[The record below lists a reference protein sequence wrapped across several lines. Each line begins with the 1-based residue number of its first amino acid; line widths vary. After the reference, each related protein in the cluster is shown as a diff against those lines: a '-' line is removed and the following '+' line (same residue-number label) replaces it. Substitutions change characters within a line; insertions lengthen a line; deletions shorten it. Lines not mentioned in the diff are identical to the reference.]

1 MAGADDPGAEGGT
14 VEHTWLDHAA
24 GPVVRAFAVTR
35 GRARPVVG
43 TFDLVA
49 HVVAV
54 NPGSVRPAHLQ
65 PEHHLILTLAME
77 PASVAKIATELDL
90 ALGVVR
96 VLLGDLIQE
105 GLIAMYDPPGGA
117 DALADDV
124 LQAVLHGL
132 RDL

>member
-1 MAGADDPGAEGGT
+1 MADTDEPS
-14 VEHTWLDHAA
+14 WLDQDA

-35 GRARPVVG
+35 GRARPIAG
-43 TFDLVA
+43 SFDLMA

-54 NPGSVRPAHLQ
+54 NPGSARPAHLQ
-65 PEHHLILTLAME
+65 PEHHAILALVME
-77 PASVAKIATELDL
+77 PASVAKIASELDL
-90 ALGVVR
+90 ALGVIR
-96 VLLGDLIQE
+96 VLLGDLMQE

-117 DALADDV
+117 EALADDV

>member
-1 MAGADDPGAEGGT
+1 MAAADEPS
-14 VEHTWLDHAA
+14 WLDQDA

-35 GRARPVVG
+35 GRARPAAG
-43 TFDLVA
+43 SFDLVA

-54 NPGSVRPAHLQ
+54 NPGSARPEHLQ
-65 PEHHLILTLAME
+65 PEHHAILALVME
-77 PASVAKIATELDL
+77 PASVAKVATELNL

-96 VLLGDLIQE
+96 VLLGDLMQE
-105 GLIAMYDPPGGA
+105 GLIAMYDPPDGA

>member
-1 MAGADDPGAEGGT
+1 MASTDAGGD
-14 VEHTWLDHAA
+14 VHTWLDQDA

-35 GRARPVVG
+35 GRARPVAG
-43 TFDLVA
+43 SFDLVA

-54 NPGSVRPAHLQ
+54 NPGGARPAHLQ
-65 PEHHLILTLAME
+65 PEHHAILGLVME
-77 PASVAKIATELDL
+77 PASVAKIASELDL

-96 VLLGDLIQE
+96 VLLGDLME
-105 GLIAMYDPPGGA
+105 AGLIAMYDPPGGA
-117 DALADDV
+117 EALADDV